1 MKKNRQ
7 EFLECLGKAGIE
19 WQLQIAKT
27 TELTTSLYFQ
37 NDDELHN
44 FLKTFFNHD
53 EIMNILKKGD
63 CSPIRVVNGVQYQL
77 FRVFSSI

>member
-1 MKKNRQ
+1 MEKSRQ
-7 EFLECLGKAGIE
+7 EFLEGLGKAGIE

-44 FLKTFFNHD
+44 FLTTFFNHD
-53 EIMNILKKGD
+53 EIMNILKEGD

-77 FRVFSSI
+77 FSVSSI

>member
-1 MKKNRQ
+1 MGKSRQ
-7 EFLECLGKAGIE
+7 EFLEDLGKAGIE

-37 NDDELHN
+37 NDDELYN

-53 EIMNILKKGD
+53 EIANILKTGD

-77 FRVFSSI
+77 FSVFSSI

>member
-1 MKKNRQ
+1 MEKSRQ
-7 EFLECLGKAGIE
+7 EFLEDLGKSGIQ

-37 NDDELHN
+37 NDNELYN

-63 CSPIRVVNGVQYQL
+63 CSPIRVVNGIQYQL

>member
-44 FLKTFFNHD
+44 FLATFFNHD

>member
-1 MKKNRQ
+1 MEKSRQ
-7 EFLECLGKAGIE
+7 EFIEDLGKAGIE

-44 FLKTFFNHD
+44 FLKTFLNHD

-63 CSPIRVVNGVQYQL
+63 C
-77 FRVFSSI
+77 

>member
-7 EFLECLGKAGIE
+7 EFIEDLGKAGIE